1 MRTLTIQ
8 TVLLFLLSSIS
19 LQSQITYQNAF
30 PNINFEFPTEIQ
42 NANDGSNR
50 LFVVEQRGRIEVF
63 SNQSNVT
70 NTSNFLDITDRVRF
84 RNGQEV
90 GLLGLAFHPQ
100 YTSNGYIY
108 VYYTTDSPA
117 NGISVRM
124 VLSRFSVNPSN
135 NNDVLEDSEQ
145 VIFQFDKNQNNSNHN
160 GGKIAFGP
168 DGYLYISIGDGGG
181 GNDPR
186 RNGQNK
192 NTVFGSILRIDVD
205 LDGSNPV
212 ENNPTPPN
220 GNYEIPSDNPLVG
233 SNGLDEIYVYGIRN
247 TWKFAFDE
255 VTGRCW
261 GADVGQNAFEEINII
276 ESGKNYG
283 WSRFEAN
290 SVANSNVTIS
300 EPTEFPV
307 FFYNR
312 NQGDRSIT
320 GGYVYRGSEI
330 TSLNPDIQ
338 GKYIFGDYVSG
349 RVWVLNYNP
358 STGDASRT
366 LLFNTTNEFVSSFG
380 LDEDGELYFSDY
392 GTNAQLY
399 KLVDGTS
406 PPSGTAVNGIGQWS
420 TLNEG
425 VINGIVNDIV
435 TAPNGNVYHAGTF
448 SQAGTISANNIA
460 VWNQT
465 SGWQSLGNGANGTIN
480 ALAIAP
486 NGNIYAG
493 GSFTEIGGVTANNI
507 AVYNGSNWSALGS
520 GIDGTVAAMAIRDNG
535 DLYVGGVFETVNGN
549 TVRNIALWNGSQWAA
564 LRDATTAVAGTNNE
578 IRALAIDTDGTLYVG
593 GNFDEAGSNT
603 ANRIATWNG
612 TNWGTLGSG
621 TSGFVE
627 AIAVTPTEVYIGG
640 NFAIAGGQTV
650 NRIARWNKNTT
661 SWSSVGN
668 GVNNIVNSLIHDGTY
683 LYAAGAFDN
692 ANIDANNR
700 IIVNNIARWSSI
712 EGWEALG
719 TNTNVGVDIKVNTLS
734 FASDTDGTN
743 KLYAGGNFTSAGAI
757 NASNTAEWLSENTS
771 TPPDTQAPTDPTNL
785 TANNITADSATL
797 NWTASTDN
805 VEVTQYNI
813 SIDGNSV
820 GTSANTSFNVTQLA
834 PSTTYTASV
843 TSQDA
848 AGNISG
854 SATVSF
860 TTINGPTV
868 TYCDSASTT
877 VNEEFISRVQINTID
892 NTSGAQFYSDF
903 STTSTDLIE
912 GQNYTV
918 SVTPTWTG
926 TIYAE
931 AYAVWVDYNN
941 NGDFTDAEELV
952 FSKSPSSDTNNTGTF
967 TIPTGTART
976 SVRMR
981 VSMKY
986 NEIPTSC
993 ETFTYGEVEDY
1004 TINLKE
1010 GNGSPSPSG
1019 NVIAA
1024 YFFETGYDGWTDGG
1038 SDCSR
1043 INNSERAFEGDFSIR
1058 LRDNSASSNAISPVL
1073 NLTGNTEVSI
1083 NFQTF
1088 AVDMEDG
1095 EDYFVEFFNGSS
1107 YEVIGRYITGT
1118 DFTNGAFFTDTIVL
1132 NSGTYN
1138 FNANNRF
1145 RIRCDASVNNDQV
1158 YFDQIIISGDN
1169 TRASSPNL
1177 PKDPENETEPDTFTE
1192 NALKNINL
1200 YPNPASALLNIEITR
1215 GSFEEIIISSS
1226 TGAIVKQLKPEERT
1240 FAVDISDFASG
1251 MYFVRFVS
1259 KRLTLTKR
1267 FVKN

>member
-1 MRTLTIQ
+1 MKTLTIHIL
-8 TVLLFLLSSIS
+8 LLFLVSCTA

-30 PNINFEFPTEIQ
+30 PNIDFEFPTEIQ

-63 SNQSNVT
+63 PNQNNVT
-70 NTSNFLDITDRVRF
+70 STSNFLDITDRVRF

-108 VYYTTDSPA
+108 VYYTTDSPVS
-117 NGISVRM
+117 GISVRM
-124 VLSRFSVNPSN
+124 VLSRFSINPSN
-135 NNDVLEDSEQ
+135 NNDVLEDSEL

-181 GNDPR
+181 GNDPQ

-192 NTVFGSILRIDVD
+192 NTVFGSLLRIDVD

-212 ENNPTPPN
+212 ENNPIAPN

-233 SNGLDEIYVYGIRN
+233 SSGLDEIYVYGIRN
-247 TWKFAFDE
+247 TWKFAFDQ

-261 GADVGQNAFEEINII
+261 GADVGQNALEEINII

-290 SVANSNVTIS
+290 SVANSNVIIS

-349 RVWVLNYNP
+349 RVWALNYNP

-380 LDEDGELYFSDY
+380 LDESGELYFSDY

-406 PPSGTAVNGIGQWS
+406 SSSGTAVNGIGKWNM
-420 TLNEG
+420 LNEG
-425 VINGIVNDIV
+425 VINGIVNDIA

-465 SGWQSLGNGANGTIN
+465 SGWQSLGSGANGTIN

-493 GSFTEIGGVTANNI
+493 GSFTEIGGITANNI
-507 AVYNGSNWSALGS
+507 AIYNGSSWSALGS
-520 GIDGTVAAMAIRDNG
+520 GVDGTVAAMALLDNG
-535 DLYVGGVFETVNGN
+535 DLYVGGVFETASGN
-549 TVRNIALWNGSQWAA
+549 TVRNIALWNGSQWSS
-564 LRDATTAVAGTNNE
+564 LTDTTTTAAGTNNE
-578 IRALAIDTDGTLYVG
+578 IRALVIDTDGTLYVG
-593 GNFDEAGSNT
+593 GNFDEAGGNT

-612 TNWGTLGSG
+612 TNWGALGSG

-627 AIAVTPTEVYIGG
+627 AIAVTPTEIYIGG

-661 SWSSVGN
+661 SWSSLDN
-668 GVNNIVNSLIHDGTY
+668 GVNNIVNTLIHDGTY

-692 ANIDANNR
+692 ANVDTNNR
-700 IIVNNIARWSSI
+700 IIVNNIARWSATG
-712 EGWEALG
+712 GWEALG
-719 TNTNVGVDIKVNTLS
+719 TGTNVGVDIKINTVS
-734 FASDTDGTN
+734 FASDTDGVN

-757 NASNTAEWLSENTS
+757 NASNTAEWVSENNQI
-771 TPPDTQAPTDPTNL
+771 PDTQAPSDPTNL
-785 TANNITADSATL
+785 TANNITSNSVTL
-797 NWTASTDN
+797 NWTAATDN
-805 VEVTQYNI
+805 QGVTQYNI
-813 SIDGNSV
+813 SLDGNNI
-820 GTSANTSFNVTQLA
+820 GTSANTTFNLTELA
-834 PSTTYTASV
+834 SSTAYSVSV
-843 TSQDA
+843 TAQDA

-860 TTINGPTV
+860 TTTNGPAI
-868 TYCDSASTT
+868 TYCDSAST
-877 VNEEFISRVQINTID
+877 NINDEFISRVQINTID
-892 NTSGAQFYSDF
+892 NTSGAQFYSNF
-903 STTSTDLIE
+903 STISTDLGE
-912 GQNYTV
+912 GQNYSIT
-918 SVTPTWTG
+918 VTPTWTG
-926 TIYAE
+926 TIYPE
-931 AYAVWVDYNN
+931 GYAVWIDYNN
-941 NGDFTDAEELV
+941 NGDFTDAGELV
-952 FSKSPSSDTNNTGTF
+952 WSKSPTTDTNNTGTF
-967 TIPTGTART
+967 TIPTGTALT

-986 NEIPTSC
+986 NDIPTSC

-1004 TINLKE
+1004 TINLEE
-1010 GNGSPSPSG
+1010 GNGQG
-1019 NVIAA
+1019 GGGVIAA
-1024 YFFETGYDGWTDGG
+1024 YFFETGLDGWTDGG
-1038 SDCSR
+1038 SDCAR
-1043 INNSERAFEGDFSIR
+1043 INNSGRAFEGNFSIR
-1058 LRDNSASSNAISPVL
+1058 LRDNSASSNAVSPVL
-1073 NLTGNTEVSI
+1073 DLTGNAEVSI
-1083 NFQTF
+1083 EFHTF
-1088 AVDMEDG
+1088 AVGMENG
-1095 EDYFVEFFNGSS
+1095 EDYFIEFFNGSS
-1107 YEVIGRYITGT
+1107 YEIIGRYITGT
-1118 DFTNGAFFTDTIVL
+1118 DFTNGSFFTDTITL
-1132 NSGTYN
+1132 DSGTYN

-1158 YFDQIIISGDN
+1158 YFDQIVISGDN
-1169 TRASSPNL
+1169 ARVLRSTPIE
-1177 PKDPENETEPDTFTE
+1177 DPENGTEQHTFVE

-1200 YPNPASALLNIEITR
+1200 YPNPASTQLNIEIAA
-1215 GSFEEIIISSS
+1215 GSFEEITILSS
-1226 TGAIVKQLKPEERT
+1226 TGAIAKQLKPEEGT
-1240 FAVDISDFASG
+1240 VAIDISDFASG
-1251 MYFVRFVS
+1251 MYFIRFVS
-1259 KRLTLTKR
+1259 KGLTVTKK
-1267 FVKN
+1267 FVKK

>member
-1 MRTLTIQ
+1 MKTLTIH
-8 TVLLFLLSSIS
+8 TLLLFLLLCTA

-30 PNINFEFPTEIQ
+30 PNIGFEFPTEIQ

-63 SNQSNVT
+63 PNQNNVT
-70 NTSNFLDITDRVRF
+70 STSNFLDITDRVRF

-108 VYYTTDSPA
+108 VYYTTDSPVS
-117 NGISVRM
+117 GISVRM

-135 NNDVLEDSEQ
+135 SNDVIENSEL
-145 VIFQFDKNQNNSNHN
+145 ILFQFDKNQNNSNHN

-181 GNDPR
+181 GNDPQ

-192 NTVFGSILRIDVD
+192 NTVFGSLLRIDVD
-205 LDGSNPV
+205 LDGNNPV
-212 ENNPTPPN
+212 ENNPIAPN

-233 SNGLDEIYVYGIRN
+233 SSGLDEIYVYGIRN
-247 TWKFAFDE
+247 TWKFAFDQ

-300 EPTEFPV
+300 EPTEFPI
-307 FFYNR
+307 FSYNR

-349 RVWVLNYNP
+349 RVWALNYNP
-358 STGDASRT
+358 STGAASRT

-380 LDEDGELYFSDY
+380 LDEGGELYFSDY

-406 PPSGTAVNGIGQWS
+406 SSSGTAVNGIGKWN

-425 VINGIVNDIV
+425 VINGIVNDVV

-460 VWNQT
+460 VWNPA
-465 SGWQSLGNGANGTIN
+465 SGWQSLGSGANGTIN

-493 GSFTEIGGVTANNI
+493 GAFTEIGGVTANNI
-507 AVYNGSNWSALGS
+507 AVYNGSSWSTLGS
-520 GIDGTVAAMAIRDNG
+520 GVDGTVAAMAILNNG
-535 DLYVGGVFETVNGN
+535 DVYAGGVFETVSG
-549 TVRNIALWNGSQWAA
+549 TAVRNIALWNGSQWSA
-564 LRDATTAVAGTNNE
+564 LTDATTAVAGTNNE

-593 GNFDEAGSNT
+593 GNFDEAGANT

-661 SWSSVGN
+661 SWSSLDN
-668 GVNNIVNSLIHDGTY
+668 GVNNIVNTLIHDGTY
-683 LYAAGAFDN
+683 VYAAGAFDN
-692 ANIDANNR
+692 ANIDSNNR
-700 IIVNNIARWSSI
+700 IIVNNIARWSTTA
-712 EGWEALG
+712 GWEALG
-719 TNTNVGVDIKVNTLS
+719 TGTNVGVDIKINTLS
-734 FASDTDGTN
+734 FASDTDGIN

-757 NASNTAEWLSENTS
+757 SASNTAEWVSENDQT
-771 TPPDTQAPTDPTNL
+771 PDTQVPSDPTNL
-785 TANNITADSATL
+785 TANNITSNSATL

-805 VEVTQYNI
+805 VGVTQYNI
-813 SIDGNSV
+813 SLDGTNI
-820 GTSANTSFNVTQLA
+820 GTSTNTSFNVAELT
-834 PSTTYTASV
+834 PFTTYTASV
-843 TSQDA
+843 TAQDG

-854 SATVSF
+854 IATVSF
-860 TTINGPTV
+860 TTANSPGI
-868 TYCDSASTT
+868 TYCDSAST
-877 VNEEFISRVQINTID
+877 NINDEFISRVQINTID

-903 STTSTDLIE
+903 STISTDLSE
-912 GQNYTV
+912 GQNYSIT
-918 SVTPTWTG
+918 VTPTWTG
-926 TIYAE
+926 TVYPE
-931 AYAVWVDYNN
+931 GYAVWIDYNN
-941 NGDFTDAEELV
+941 NGDFTDAGELV
-952 FSKSPSSDTNNTGTF
+952 WSKSPATDTNNTGAF
-967 TIPTGTART
+967 TVPTGTALT

-986 NEIPTSC
+986 NDIPTSC

-1004 TINLKE
+1004 SINLEE
-1010 GNGSPSPSG
+1010 GNGQG
-1019 NVIAA
+1019 GGGVIAA
-1024 YFFETGYDGWTDGG
+1024 YFFETGLDGWTDGG
-1038 SDCSR
+1038 SDCAR
-1043 INNSERAFEGDFSIR
+1043 INNSSRAFEGDFSIR
-1058 LRDNSASSNAISPVL
+1058 LRDNSTSSNAVSPVL
-1073 NLTGNTEVSI
+1073 NLTGNTEISI
-1083 NFQTF
+1083 EFHTF
-1088 AVDMEDG
+1088 AVGMENG
-1095 EDYFVEFFNGSS
+1095 EDYFIEFFNGSS

-1118 DFTNGAFFTDTIVL
+1118 DFTNGTFFTDTIVL
-1132 NSGTYN
+1132 DSGTYT

-1145 RIRCDASVNNDQV
+1145 RIRCDASVNNDRV

-1169 TRASSPNL
+1169 ARSLRSTL
-1177 PKDPENETEPDTFTE
+1177 TEDPEYRTEQRTFAE

-1200 YPNPASALLNIEITR
+1200 YPNPASTRLNIEIAA
-1215 GSFEEIIISSS
+1215 GNFEKITILSS
-1226 TGAIVKQLKPEERT
+1226 TGAIAKQLKLQEGT
-1240 FAVDISDFASG
+1240 IAIDISDLASG
-1251 MYFVRFVS
+1251 MYFIQFVS
-1259 KRLTLTKR
+1259 KGLSITKK
-1267 FVKN
+1267 FVKK